1 MQNLQDDF
9 KNHIN
14 YFLFTQKELQIQK
27 LIALRKLIL
36 NESYT
41 LTITTNTSTYN
52 LNDYLTY
59 NVDTTLLV
67 MIDDSIDKLQKDLI
81 FLHLIN

>member
-27 LIALRKLIL
+27 LIALRQLIL

-41 LTITTNTSTYN
+41 LTITTNTNTYN

>member
-1 MQNLQDDF
+1 MQDLQNDF

-27 LIALRKLIL
+27 LIALRQLIL
-36 NESYT
+36 TQSYT
-41 LTITTNTSTYN
+41 LTITTNTTTYN

>member
-1 MQNLQDDF
+1 MQDLQNDF
-9 KNHIN
+9 KNHVN

-27 LIALRKLIL
+27 LIALRQLIL
-36 NESYT
+36 KESYT
-41 LTITTNTSTYN
+41 LTITTNTCTYN

-67 MIDDSIDKLQKDLI
+67 MIDDNIDKLQKDLI

>member
-1 MQNLQDDF
+1 MQDLHNDF

-27 LIALRKLIL
+27 LIALRQLIL
-36 NESYT
+36 TESYT

-59 NVDTTLLV
+59 NVDTTLVV

>member
-27 LIALRKLIL
+27 LIALRQLIL
-36 NESYT
+36 TESYT

>member
-1 MQNLQDDF
+1 MHNLQDDF

-14 YFLFTQKELQIQK
+14 YFLFTQKEGQIQK
-27 LIALRKLIL
+27 LIALRQLIL
-36 NESYT
+36 KQSYT
-41 LTITTNTSTYN
+41 LTITTNTNTYN

>member
-1 MQNLQDDF
+1 MQDLQNDF

-27 LIALRKLIL
+27 LIALRQLIL
-36 NESYT
+36 KDSYT

-67 MIDDSIDKLQKDLI
+67 MIDESIDKLQKDLI

>member
-1 MQNLQDDF
+1 MQDLQNDF
-9 KNHIN
+9 KNHVN

-27 LIALRKLIL
+27 LIALRQLIL
-36 NESYT
+36 KESYT

>member
-27 LIALRKLIL
+27 LIALRQLIL

>member
-14 YFLFTQKELQIQK
+14 YFLFTQKEGQIQK
-27 LIALRKLIL
+27 LIALRQLIL
-36 NESYT
+36 TQSYT
-41 LTITTNTSTYN
+41 FTITTDTSTYN

-67 MIDDSIDKLQKDLI
+67 MIDDSIDKLQKELI

>member
-1 MQNLQDDF
+1 MQDLQNDF
-9 KNHIN
+9 KNHVN
-14 YFLFTQKELQIQK
+14 YFLFLQKELQIQK
-27 LIALRKLIL
+27 LIALRQLIL
-36 NESYT
+36 TESYT

>member
-27 LIALRKLIL
+27 LIALRQLIL
-36 NESYT
+36 KDSYT

-67 MIDDSIDKLQKDLI
+67 MIDESIDKLQKDLI

>member
-1 MQNLQDDF
+1 MQNVQDEF
-9 KNHIN
+9 KNHVN

-27 LIALRKLIL
+27 LIALRQLIL
-36 NESYT
+36 TESYT

>member
-27 LIALRKLIL
+27 LIALRQLIL
-36 NESYT
+36 KESYT
-41 LTITTNTSTYN
+41 LTITTNTTTYN

>member
-27 LIALRKLIL
+27 LIALRQLIL
-36 NESYT
+36 TQSYT

>member
-1 MQNLQDDF
+1 MQDLQNDF

-27 LIALRKLIL
+27 LIALRQLIL

-67 MIDDSIDKLQKDLI
+67 MIDESIDKLQKDLI

>member
-1 MQNLQDDF
+1 MQDLHNDF

-27 LIALRKLIL
+27 LIALRQLIL

>member
-27 LIALRKLIL
+27 LIALRQLIL
-36 NESYT
+36 KESYT

>member
-1 MQNLQDDF
+1 MQNLQDEF
-9 KNHIN
+9 KNHVN

-27 LIALRKLIL
+27 LIALRQLIL
-36 NESYT
+36 TQSYT

>member
-14 YFLFTQKELQIQK
+14 YFLFTEKELQIQK
-27 LIALRKLIL
+27 LIALRQLIL

>member
-1 MQNLQDDF
+1 MQDLQNDF
-9 KNHIN
+9 KNHVN
-14 YFLFTQKELQIQK
+14 YFLFRQKELQIQK
-27 LIALRKLIL
+27 LIALRQLIL
-36 NESYT
+36 KESYT
-41 LTITTNTSTYN
+41 LTISTQNNTYN

>member
-1 MQNLQDDF
+1 MQDLQNDF
-9 KNHIN
+9 KNHVN

-27 LIALRKLIL
+27 LIALRQLIL
-36 NESYT
+36 KESYT
-41 LTITTNTSTYN
+41 LTIYTQNNTYN

>member
-14 YFLFTQKELQIQK
+14 YFLFTQKEGQIQK

-36 NESYT
+36 TEGFT
-41 LTITTNTSTYN
+41 LTVTTKTSTHN

>member
-27 LIALRKLIL
+27 LIALRQLIL
-36 NESYT
+36 TQSYT
-41 LTITTNTSTYN
+41 LTITTNTTTYN

-81 FLHLIN
+81 FLHLFN

>member
-27 LIALRKLIL
+27 LIALRQLIL
-36 NESYT
+36 KESYT
-41 LTITTNTSTYN
+41 LTITTNTCTYN

>member
-27 LIALRKLIL
+27 LIALRQLIL

-41 LTITTNTSTYN
+41 LTITTNTTTYN

>member
-1 MQNLQDDF
+1 MQDLHNDF

-27 LIALRKLIL
+27 LIALRQLIL
-36 NESYT
+36 TESYT
-41 LTITTNTSTYN
+41 LTITTNTTTYN

>member
-1 MQNLQDDF
+1 MQNLQDEF
-9 KNHIN
+9 KNHVN

-27 LIALRKLIL
+27 LIALRQLIL
-36 NESYT
+36 TESYT

>member
-27 LIALRKLIL
+27 LIALRQLIL
-36 NESYT
+36 KESYT
-41 LTITTNTSTYN
+41 LTITTNTNTYN

-67 MIDDSIDKLQKDLI
+67 MIDESIDKLQKDLI

>member
-1 MQNLQDDF
+1 MQDLQNDF
-9 KNHIN
+9 KNHVN

-27 LIALRKLIL
+27 LIALRQLIL
-36 NESYT
+36 TESYT
-41 LTITTNTSTYN
+41 LTITTQNNTYN

>member
-1 MQNLQDDF
+1 MQDLQNDF
-9 KNHIN
+9 KNHVN
-14 YFLFTQKELQIQK
+14 YFLFTQKELQIEK
-27 LIALRKLIL
+27 LIALRQLIL
-36 NESYT
+36 TQSYT

>member
-1 MQNLQDDF
+1 MQILQDEF
-9 KNHIN
+9 KNHVN
-14 YFLFTQKELQIQK
+14 YFLFTQKEGQIQK
-27 LIALRKLIL
+27 LIALRQLIL

-41 LTITTNTSTYN
+41 LTITTQNNTYN

>member
-1 MQNLQDDF
+1 MQDLHNDF

-27 LIALRKLIL
+27 LIALRQLIL
-36 NESYT
+36 TESYT

>member
-14 YFLFTQKELQIQK
+14 YFLFTQKEGQIQK
-27 LIALRKLIL
+27 LIALRQLIL
-36 NESYT
+36 TQSYT
-41 LTITTNTSTYN
+41 LTITTNTTTYN

>member
-1 MQNLQDDF
+1 MQYLHNDF

-27 LIALRKLIL
+27 LIALRQLIL
-36 NESYT
+36 TESYT

>member
-1 MQNLQDDF
+1 MQDLQNDF
-9 KNHIN
+9 KNHVN

-27 LIALRKLIL
+27 LIALRQLIL

-41 LTITTNTSTYN
+41 LTLSTQNNTYN

>member
-27 LIALRKLIL
+27 LIALRQLIL
-36 NESYT
+36 TQSYT
-41 LTITTNTSTYN
+41 LTITTDTSTYN

-67 MIDDSIDKLQKDLI
+67 MIDDSIDKLQKELI

>member
-1 MQNLQDDF
+1 MQDLQNDF

-27 LIALRKLIL
+27 LIALRQLIL
-36 NESYT
+36 TESYT
-41 LTITTNTSTYN
+41 LTITTITSTYN

>member
-27 LIALRKLIL
+27 LIALRQLIL

-67 MIDDSIDKLQKDLI
+67 MIDESIDKLQKDLI